1 MVSTRSKA
9 TIFSINK
16 ATEQQCDKIPND
28 SFPIKKTNN
37 TSQTKISNSIP
48 QSYQRQLS
56 SFDDYIKQQPPWI
69 RDLIQQYYHNSKEE
83 SLLYYTNIKT
93 LLLISTDESKGSRC
107 SRRCWIIALHN
118 GTHIT
123 SRYNPNFVQ
132 INQMNS
138 YRAGI
143 YAFLSASLFLYHC
156 IKYFMIDI
164 GN

>member
-9 TIFSINK
+9 IILSINK
-16 ATEQQCDKIPND
+16 TTEQQCDKIPND

-48 QSYQRQLS
+48 QSHQRQLS

-69 RDLIQQYYHNSKEE
+69 HDLIQKYSHNSKEE
-83 SLLYYTNIKT
+83 SLLYYTNIKI
-93 LLLISTDESKGSRC
+93 LFLISTDESKGSRC

-123 SRYNPNFVQ
+123 TRYIPNF
-132 INQMNS
+132 
-138 YRAGI
+138 G
-143 YAFLSASLFLYHC
+143 
-156 IKYFMIDI
+156 
-164 GN
+164 